1 MKTLLHSSKFLQFGL
16 LIFVLFFGV
25 NTAHGQGVF
34 TSNAAS
40 GNWNVAGTW
49 TFTGSDVDGVPDADD
64 SVTIINFKN
73 VIVTA
78 NAACSAL
85 TINGNSNNNR
95 TLLTI
100 NSGTVL
106 SVGGAFTTIA
116 GTGNREVGLT
126 VNGTMQ
132 LASTATFASGS
143 NAFYLIGSSGT
154 FDYNGTTQ
162 TVAAIPSTPYVNLI
176 LSNSGNKTISTG
188 ITVNGVLSMQGTA
201 AAITNAP
208 TFGAAS
214 TLEYNG
220 TANPQVATAI
230 EFPSASGPRNL
241 LINSTNGVS
250 LGLTRTVAGS
260 ITLTG
265 GGLTIAAGN
274 TLTSA
279 STGSLI
285 VASGK
290 VLTIANTAFLINQAT
305 TTMVLTGASAI
316 TIAAGGTY
324 VHHTVSGGIATPL
337 GNFNMASTSNFIYR
351 GTTGAVPNTS
361 FSGKTYG
368 GNLSFET
375 TSGAYTVTASGGSA
389 LAIGGN
395 LTIGSNVTVDF
406 ATGGGLTANVNVAG
420 STTVTGVFTT
430 NATGQLITAG
440 SVSIAGTL
448 TMNSDVTVGGDWT
461 VAAAG
466 VQNNNSKAVFF
477 NGTGTQTIAKTAGG
491 SVTFAYLV
499 QNKASG
505 DIVISSSPATDVIIP
520 STAGAVFQMNNA
532 GQFDLN
538 GRTLTLSGTG
548 GNIQVNTTART
559 IKSGPTD
566 NVAGGKIA
574 ITGTKVVTNSAGSGT
589 LSLGVNV
596 TTILTAGLNFGTNL
610 TTVNGTLQ
618 INSGGSVTTNAPIY
632 ASGSLLNLNT
642 GGSFALYN
650 NGGANEAAGWY
661 RNTPSTGS
669 AQTGVPWNFS
679 ITNSTAVTWN
689 SISDGNPRYLNGD
702 VSIGTGSSFTLG
714 TASLGDLYVR
724 GNFANSGTFS
734 ANGRLVVMNGAGPKS
749 LSGTLTGSSAFEFL
763 TINKSSGNVNLSND
777 VTVNTTLTLTAGN
790 LDVTNKILLLGP
802 TANAIGGSFSNSTM
816 IVADGGGEVRKSATS
831 NVSASYT
838 FPIGDGA
845 ASANGAEYT
854 PITLVTTGGAY
865 SSAYIGVSVSDTK
878 NSSNASQT
886 DYLTRFWNVNQ
897 AGITSCLVTVT
908 GTYINSANDFAG
920 TLGNIR
926 AAQLDGTFN
935 PATNP
940 WIKSGGSILSG
951 STLTYTGATIV
962 AGRISAFTGI
972 SSADP
977 TVSITGGGVTV
988 CQNGTATLSAV
999 PVGDT
1004 PTYTYSWTG
1013 PITGSTTSA
1022 TATATT
1028 SAVGGPNSYAV
1039 TVKDGNG
1046 ISSATSSSVTVT
1058 VAALPVAG
1066 TLTPSPAAGSVC
1078 PGTSVSAAAPGG
1090 SGGTGTIADELQV
1103 SVSGAGY
1110 VAYLSGDPINT
1121 TGQTSVSIR
1130 TRRTA
1135 TGTGCTTSGYNTVTW
1150 NMYTLP
1156 TASVTSN
1163 NTPICYNTTATFTI
1177 TGTSGAIVT
1186 YNFNG
1191 AGNLTATLTGGT
1203 VNLTLPNATANT
1215 VLNLVSVANTCTAI
1229 LGTSST
1235 VFLTTATTWT
1245 GGTSIDWTDL
1255 ANWSCGLPTSA
1266 YAVTIGTGTFQ
1277 PQIATDPT
1285 IASLTVNSGA
1295 SLKVLANHDLTV
1307 TNAIV
1312 NNGIMTVENDANLI
1326 QTNDVNNTGS
1336 GTTIV
1341 NRNSASIMRQ
1351 DYTLWSSPVEG
1362 QQLQAFSPMTLS
1374 NRFYTY
1380 DNNGDVSAAND
1391 IYIGETA
1398 TNNFAEG
1405 VGYLIRVANNHPNV
1419 AVAWPGVFTGTE
1431 AHNGT
1436 KTFTTNSGAYYAV
1449 GNPYPSAIN
1458 ADTFISD
1465 NSLTDALYFWRKTNN
1480 PFQSTL
1486 PTSTY
1491 ATYTYAGGVGNGD
1504 PNPDDPAALEPNG
1517 FIQVGQGFI
1526 AQAAS
1531 TQLSFNN
1538 LQRVGDNSG
1547 RFLRNAEVERHRI
1560 WLSLSNSVSGINKMM
1575 VAYMTGATQ
1584 SVDAAIDGRYFN
1596 DSPTALNS
1604 LVNSEEFTIQGRAL
1618 PFDAADIVPLAF
1630 KTINAGDY
1638 TITLD
1643 HFDGLFSADQD
1654 ILLKD
1659 NLTATVN
1666 NLRTAPYTFATEAG
1680 VFNSRFEIIYQAPLA
1695 IAQPAFT
1702 TDKVVVYKQNEN
1714 VVINSGRT
1722 QMSKVLIY
1730 DIRGRL
1736 LIEKDHINAAEIRIA
1751 TGTTNQV
1758 LIVKI
1763 ISDKNETVTKKV
1775 VN

>member
-132 LASTATFASGS
+132 LAAAATFASGG

-162 TVAAIPSTPYVNLI
+162 TVTAIPSTPYVNLI

-250 LGLTRTVAGS
+250 LGLTRIVAGS

-265 GGLTIAAGN
+265 GGLTITAGN

-279 STGSLI
+279 STGSLT

-420 STTVTGVFTT
+420 STTVTGIFTT
-430 NATGQLITAG
+430 NATGQLINAG

-491 SVTFAYLV
+491 SVTFSYLV

-661 RNTPSTGS
+661 RNTSSTGS

-724 GNFANSGTFS
+724 GNFANGGTFS

-763 TINKSSGNVNLSND
+763 TINKSTGNVTLSTD

-790 LDVTNKILLLGP
+790 LDITNKILLLGP
-802 TANAIGGSFSNSTM
+802 TANAVGGSFSNSAM

-831 NVSASYT
+831 NASASYT

-1078 PGTSVSAAAPGG
+1078 PGTSVSAAASGG

-1255 ANWSCGLPTSA
+1255 ANWSCGVPTSA

-1277 PQIATDPT
+1277 PQIITSPA
-1285 IASLTVNSGA
+1285 IASLTINSGA
-1295 SLKVLANHDLTV
+1295 TLLIKATHNLTV
-1307 TNAIV
+1307 TDVIT
-1312 NNGIMTVENDANLI
+1312 NNGTLTIENNANLL
-1326 QTNDVNNTGS
+1326 QVNDVSNTGS
-1336 GTTIV
+1336 GPTLV
-1341 NRNSASIMRQ
+1341 KRNSASIMRQ
-1351 DYTLWSSPVEG
+1351 DYTMWSSPVDG
-1362 QQLQAFSPMTLS
+1362 QQLQAFTPGTLS

-1380 DNNGDVSAAND
+1380 DADND
-1391 IYIGETA
+1391 IYVPETA
-1398 TNNFAEG
+1398 TNNFTEG
-1405 VGYLIRVANNHPNV
+1405 KGYLIRIRNNHPTV
-1419 AVAWPGVFTGTE
+1419 PTVWDGIFTGTP
-1431 AHNGT
+1431 HNGDVT
-1436 KTFTTNSGAYYAV
+1436 LTVDAGTFNAI
-1449 GNPYPSAIN
+1449 GNPYPSTIN
-1458 ADTFISD
+1458 ADTFIDD
-1465 NSLTDALYFWRKTNN
+1465 NDLTESLYFWRKTNN
-1480 PFQSTL
+1480 PSTV
-1486 PTSTY
+1486 PEEQTTSY
-1491 ATYTYAGGVGNGD
+1491 AMYNSILGGVANSAD
-1504 PNPDDPAALEPNG
+1504 PLNIEPNG

-1526 AQAAS
+1526 AESVS
-1531 TQLSFNN
+1531 TSFVFNN
-1538 LQRVGDNSG
+1538 LQRVANNDDQ
-1547 RFLRNAEVERHRI
+1547 FLRVAAPERHRL
-1560 WLSLSNSVSGINKMM
+1560 WLNLSRPAGPVNQMM
-1575 VAYMTGATQ
+1575 IGYVAGATAG
-1584 SVDAAIDGRYFN
+1584 VDAGIDGKYIN
-1596 DSPTALNS
+1596 DAPTALTS
-1604 LVNSEEFTIQGRAL
+1604 LVNNAEYSMQGRAL
-1618 PFDAADIVPLAF
+1618 PFDTTDVVPLAF
-1630 KTINAGDY
+1630 KTPLAGNY
-1638 TITLD
+1638 TIALN
-1643 HFDGLFSADQD
+1643 HFDGLFEGGQD
-1654 ILLKD
+1654 IYIKD
-1659 NLTATVN
+1659 NVLAVTQDLKEAS
-1666 NLRTAPYTFATEAG
+1666 YTFASVPG
-1680 VFNSRFEIIYQAPLA
+1680 VFNSRFEIIYQAPLSVA
-1695 IAQPAFT
+1695 NPAFT
-1702 TDKVVVYKQNEN
+1702 ESQVVVYKQQGN
-1714 VVINSGRT
+1714 VVINSGKT
-1722 QMSKVLIY
+1722 QMNKVAIY
-1730 DIRGRL
+1730 DMRGRL